1 MEWHATG
8 LEFWESGRHF
18 ALLFVCGIAFESSSL
33 LACFALVLVEQFHTN
48 KMEAIKKK
56 MANLR
61 ETLAEAE
68 EKADKAER
76 ELKDANDRAANV
88 SRFHC

>member
-1 MEWHATG
+1 
-8 LEFWESGRHF
+8 
-18 ALLFVCGIAFESSSL
+18 
-33 LACFALVLVEQFHTN
+33 
-48 KMEAIKKK
+48 